1 MENKQKEKILENVK
15 LKISISNFEKEE
27 KIDMKKTSRNILK
40 VVAIACCT
48 ILSITGVVFAKDI
61 GDFVKE
67 TFWGG
72 ATKGVDIAVNNGYIA
87 NVNTEYQ
94 EADGIEI
101 SVDSFVMDDNNL
113 DMKFRVKLSDKYNIK
128 NMSFGMELYDLKI
141 VDENGRKVF
150 ATHAV
155 EAEEMMI
162 YKTEQ
167 EAKENYDAFCGS
179 YGLSGGK
186 IIGEN
191 ELICS
196 LQATK
201 SASTFPKSK
210 KLFVTFSRIHVR
222 KDQYEQPLNEWYK
235 GEWRFEL
242 DVPKEMYN
250 REIITYKVKSC
261 SDENTIVGNAIL
273 SNTSFRMEIPFS
285 TTDKVDYELL
295 RVGQAENVYN
305 MVPFQKEYVET
316 SDGKKFEKTINAPI
330 GCKTFQNE
338 NKLEAYKQSF
348 NLTKYDA
355 TDELTV
361 HIFTNKGEEIIIEY
375 EKIQSKRRLDVKV

>member
-27 KIDMKKTSRNILK
+27 KIDMKKTSKNILK

-338 NKLEAYKQSF
+338 NKFEAYKQSF

-375 EKIQSKRRLDVKV
+375 EKIQ

>member
-27 KIDMKKTSRNILK
+27 KIDMKKTSKNILK

-167 EAKENYDAFCGS
+167 EAKENYDAFCGR

-186 IIGEN
+186 IIVEN

-375 EKIQSKRRLDVKV
+375 EKIQ

>member
-27 KIDMKKTSRNILK
+27 KIDMKKTSKNILK

-375 EKIQSKRRLDVKV
+375 EKIQ

>member
-27 KIDMKKTSRNILK
+27 KIDMKKTSKNILK

-222 KDQYEQPLNEWYK
+222 KDQYEKPLNEWYK

-375 EKIQSKRRLDVKV
+375 EKIQ

>member
-27 KIDMKKTSRNILK
+27 KIDMKKTSKNILK

-305 MVPFQKEYVET
+305 RVPFQKEYVET

-375 EKIQSKRRLDVKV
+375 EKIQ

>member
-27 KIDMKKTSRNILK
+27 KIDMKKTSKNILK

-316 SDGKKFEKTINAPI
+316 SDGKKFEKTINVPI

-375 EKIQSKRRLDVKV
+375 EKIQ

>member
-27 KIDMKKTSRNILK
+27 KIDMKKTSKNILK

-167 EAKENYDAFCGS
+167 EAKENYDAFCGR

-305 MVPFQKEYVET
+305 RVPFQKEYVET

-375 EKIQSKRRLDVKV
+375 EKIQ

>member
-1 MENKQKEKILENVK
+1 MENKQKILENVK

-27 KIDMKKTSRNILK
+27 KIDMKKTSKNILK

-48 ILSITGVVFAKDI
+48 MLSITGMVFAKDI

-72 ATKGVDIAVNNGYIA
+72 VTKGVDIAVNNGYIA

-141 VDENGRKVF
+141 VDENGKKVF
-150 ATHAV
+150 ATHAL

-162 YKTEQ
+162 YKTEK

-179 YGLSGGK
+179 YAFDGGK

-210 KLFVTFSRIHVR
+210 KLFVTFTRIHVR

-235 GEWRFEL
+235 GDWKFEL

-250 REIITYKVKSC
+250 RENIIYKVKSC
-261 SDENTIVGNAIL
+261 SDENTIIGNGIL
-273 SNTSFRMEIPFS
+273 SNTSFRIEIPFS

-295 RVGQAENVYN
+295 RVSPPKNVYD
-305 MVPFQKEYVET
+305 MVAFQKEYVET
-316 SDGKKFEKTINAPI
+316 SDGKKFEKTINAPV
-330 GCKTFQNE
+330 GCKTFQNG

-375 EKIQSKRRLDVKV
+375 EKAQ